1 MNINIK
7 NVSKS
12 KASRIVDAMMEKDHF
27 SQWLGIIRLEEREGY
42 CRLQM
47 VVRPEMCNGFEI
59 AHGGITY
66 SLADSALAFAS
77 NSKGKHALSIET
89 SISHIRPLQAE
100 DGIIATAREI
110 SDGNKISIYEVRIEK
125 EEDGELVALF
135 KGTVFRKEA
144 EWEV

>member
-1 MNINIK
+1 M
-7 NVSKS
+7 KS
-12 KASRIVDAMMEKDHF
+12 KASRIVDAMMENDHF
-27 SQWLGIIRLEEREGY
+27 SQWLGIVRLEEREGY

-47 VVRPEMCNGFEI
+47 TVRPEMCNGFGI

-89 SISHIRPLQAE
+89 SISHIQPLQAE
-100 DGIIATAREI
+100 DGIIATAEEK
-110 SDGNKISIYEVRIEK
+110 SQGNKIAIYEVRIVR
-125 EEDGELVALF
+125 EEDDVLVALF
-135 KGTVFRKEA
+135 KGTVYRKSI